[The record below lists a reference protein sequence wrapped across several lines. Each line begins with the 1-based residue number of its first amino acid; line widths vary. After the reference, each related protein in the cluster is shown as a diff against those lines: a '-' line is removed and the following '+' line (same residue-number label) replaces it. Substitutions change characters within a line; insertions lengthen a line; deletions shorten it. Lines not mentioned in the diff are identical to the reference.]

1 MVARRGGG
9 TCTSTTTQLTVR
21 RSTGRWNSQ
30 SVRMRRSSASCTA
43 RVPGSPCNPPPPP
56 RQSREGSCLPS
67 QVACSYRQS
76 PSQLSHCRSVVARRF
91 YAMPPRTRCDQ
102 VSLLARSGDASRIFT
117 RPPSVLG
124 SVFSSAGA
132 DNVYYIMGRCLW
144 RHPVCMGG
152 GESIFLCLG
161 RAHQRRYRRM
171 EVPWRQSHRQSHGD
185 VHVHT
190 VPGAW
195 SDGSPAN
202 QNRLRTS
209 RPSFPYPH
217 KSRGGTREESANL
230 ASSTLE
236 TRERTLSY
244 FGFQYCWGSR
254 GLSLFSCQY
263 PGGSRG
269 LNGFSF
275 YLSTLRTQDFKL
287 ARTHE
292 SMTEPL

>member
-1 MVARRGGG
+1 MSGGTQGGG

-91 YAMPPRTRCDQ
+91 YALPPRTRCDQ
-102 VSLLARSGDASRIFT
+102 VSLLAWSGDASRIFT

-152 GESIFLCLG
+152 GDQSSSVLVVLTSVATVAWKCHGGSLIDSPMAMYTSIPCL
-161 RAHQRRYRRM
+161 
-171 EVPWRQSHRQSHGD
+171 
-185 VHVHT
+185 
-190 VPGAW
+190 VPGPMAV
-195 SDGSPAN
+195 
-202 QNRLRTS
+202 QRIRT
-209 RPSFPYPH
+209 
-217 KSRGGTREESANL
+217 A
-230 ASSTLE
+230 
-236 TRERTLSY
+236 
-244 FGFQYCWGSR
+244 
-254 GLSLFSCQY
+254 
-263 PGGSRG
+263 
-269 LNGFSF
+269 
-275 YLSTLRTQDFKL
+275 
-287 ARTHE
+287 
-292 SMTEPL
+292 